1 MDLDSAL
8 HVLGIPRGATQREV
22 DAAYRR
28 AALRAHP
35 DKPGGSL
42 DAFHRVRGA
51 YCVAS
56 DPAAAGEPP
65 ALTQSS
71 YVVTWMFHAA
81 AAVAASACRAPDV
94 CLLLPVTLDDEIAGR
109 VKKLVIAVMRW
120 DDETSVL
127 VKTQQT
133 LFVPL
138 AERRDEYTFP
148 GLGDDPMVPWLML
161 MRQVL
166 PGCSTKGRGDVRL
179 RLERLPHATFRVDDV
194 LCDHDL
200 HTEVRVTPLD
210 YYYGTE
216 VRIDHL
222 DGLQPVVIAYS
233 HRVGA
238 VHIEKGRGM
247 PLRSSCNRGDLH
259 VFFELHMPYVP
270 PDRLAAPGVREA
282 LELLFSPMDDGEGR
296 VQVAGNMNLTS

>member
-8 HVLGIPRGATQREV
+8 QVLGIPRASTQREV

-28 AALRAHP
+28 AALRTHP
-35 DKPGGSL
+35 DKPGGCPE
-42 DAFHRVRGA
+42 AFHRVRSA

-56 DPAAAGEPP
+56 KPAAAGPDLAP
-65 ALTQSS
+65 SS

-94 CLLLPVTLDDEIAGR
+94 CLLLPITLDDEIAGR

-120 DDETSVL
+120 DNETSVL

-166 PGCSTKGRGDVRL
+166 PGCATKGRGDVRL

-222 DGLQPVVIAYS
+222 DGLQPVVIDYS
-233 HRVGA
+233 HRLGA

-247 PLRSSCNRGDLH
+247 PLSSPDRNRGDLH
-259 VFFELHMPYVP
+259 VFFELHMPDVSP
-270 PDRLAAPGVREA
+270 ERLAAPGVREA
-282 LELLFSPMDDGEGR
+282 LELLFSPDGCGAPP
-296 VQVAGNMNLTS
+296 QVAGNMNFTS